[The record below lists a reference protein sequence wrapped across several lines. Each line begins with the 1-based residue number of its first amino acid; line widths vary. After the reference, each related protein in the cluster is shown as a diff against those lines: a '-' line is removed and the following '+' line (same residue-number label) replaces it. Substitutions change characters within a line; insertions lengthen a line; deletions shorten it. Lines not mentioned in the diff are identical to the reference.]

1 MSATVEL
8 GKQLESLHYGAVELK
23 QVINR
28 NTYRAFR
35 ITAILLL
42 LISTYAIARPFV
54 EAWLFPP
61 PNIVK
66 VRVTRASLESLP
78 PPPSENQE
86 EMPPPPPENLP
97 PATVTRAG
105 TPVAVPDAEIAP
117 DAKDFADLKDLG
129 ESLSSDRKVDQNEQ
143 WSEIPSGPA
152 VVRDETPDI
161 EEFVSV
167 EVEPAYDEGALARR
181 VKYPEM
187 ARRNGIEGI
196 VLVGAL
202 IGKDGRIEKIQVIES
217 DNEVLNSAAVK
228 AVQETTFTPAKQN
241 GQAVRVWARVP
252 IRFTLR

>member
-1 MSATVEL
+1 MSATAEL

-97 PATVTRAG
+97 PATVARAG

-129 ESLSSDRKVDQNEQ
+129 ESLSSERKVDQNEQ

-152 VVRDETPDI
+152 VVREETPDI

-167 EVEPAYDEGALARR
+167 EVEPAYDDAALARR

-187 ARRNGIEGI
+187 A
-196 VLVGAL
+196 A
-202 IGKDGRIEKIQVIES
+202 S
-217 DNEVLNSAAVK
+217 
-228 AVQETTFTPAKQN
+228 
-241 GQAVRVWARVP
+241 
-252 IRFTLR
+252 

>member
-1 MSATVEL
+1 MNATAEL
-8 GKQLESLHYGAVELK
+8 VKPLQALRYGAVELK
-23 QVINR
+23 DVIER

-42 LISTYAIARPFV
+42 LISAYAFARPFI
-54 EAWLFPP
+54 EAWLFPAP
-61 PNIVK
+61 KIVK
-66 VRVTRASLESLP
+66 VKITKASLENLP

-143 WSEIPSGPA
+143 WTEIPSGPS
-152 VVRDETPDI
+152 VVREETPDI

-167 EVEPAYDEGALARR
+167 EQEVGYDDAALTRR
-181 VKYPEM
+181 VKYPEL
-187 ARRNGIEGI
+187 ARRNGIEGV

-202 IGKDGRIEKIQVIES
+202 IGKDGRIERIQIIES
-217 DNEVLNSAAVK
+217 ENEVLNAAAVK
-228 AVQETTFTPAKQN
+228 AVQETSFTPAKQN
-241 GQAVRVWARVP
+241 GQPVRVWARVP